1 MRPESI
7 NDDIQRP
14 AQLAPMRRAAIQDI
28 IREHKGTSFETL
40 SNKIKAYSLDKGLG
54 ILGVKD
60 EGDFISI
67 FLTGTQYQ
75 FKKPS

>member
-1 MRPESI
+1 MRPESV
-7 NDDIQRP
+7 NDDVQKSG
-14 AQLAPMRRAAIQDI
+14 QLPPMRRAAIQDI
-28 IREHKGTSFETL
+28 IREHKGKSFETL

-60 EGDFISI
+60 EGDYVSI
-67 FLTGTQYQ
+67 FLTGTEYQ